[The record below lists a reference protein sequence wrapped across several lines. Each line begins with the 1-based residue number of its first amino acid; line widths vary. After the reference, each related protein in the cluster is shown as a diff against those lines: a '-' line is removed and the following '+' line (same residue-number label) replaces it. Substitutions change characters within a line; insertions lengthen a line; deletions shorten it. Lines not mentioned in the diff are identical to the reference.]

1 MTFDGKETVTAQ
13 RAVVQGE
20 FEMLPEAPLRLVDL
34 ASDVK
39 GDAALDR
46 ALAEVKRSMA
56 GNNVS
61 AEAPR

>member
-1 MTFDGKETVTAQ
+1 
-13 RAVVQGE
+13 VQGE